1 VTKAVARIELWQG
14 TVGHRPFHDNVFDK
28 TLAIKSKAVSPD
40 AVAGLREMRRLTPSR
55 ARIALGFTLYSDQAK
70 LGLTEM
76 LKTAGFTGAHL
87 VENGTLSP
95 QSRRRRSR

>member
-1 VTKAVARIELWQG
+1 VD
-14 TVGHRPFHDNVFDK
+14 HRPLHDNVFDK
-28 TLAIKSKAVSPD
+28 TLAINSKAVSPD
-40 AVAGLREMRRLTPSR
+40 AVAGLREMRRVTQSR
-55 ARIALGFTLYSDQAK
+55 AGIALGFTPYSGQAK

-95 QSRRRRSR
+95 QLRRRRSR